1 MLLSLSRSWASASWR
16 NSNNWTAYAPTCAFF
31 GVTCDAAQTHVVA
44 LDLSNNNVSGVIP
57 ASLSYLTALSSLSLQ
72 NNGLIG
78 TVPSVLATL
87 PSLVHLNLCGNNL
100 TGFAPTFPGTVDAA
114 VTLDRCGLQCA
125 PGFYGQPG
133 SVSPMST
140 LCPAGYACPAGTG
153 ALGTANAC
161 PAGSFAVPGQAQCA
175 LCLPGTYG
183 ATAMM
188 GVPTCSGNCTAA
200 PGFACPAGSTTPA
213 GTACPTNTASAGNM
227 SQCMPVRFW
236 AVFFWGCLWGWCS
249 TVGGARA
256 VVWCVWGLSR
266 GKRHL
271 SS

>member
-125 PGFYGQPG
+125 PGFYCQSG

-140 LCPAGYACPAGTG
+140 LCPAGYFGG
-153 ALGTANAC
+153 GTAL
-161 PAGSFAVPGQAQCA
+161 SS
-175 LCLPGTYG
+175 
-183 ATAMM
+183 
-188 GVPTCSGNCTAA
+188 PTCSGSCRCVSVGV
-200 PGFACPAGSTTPA
+200 PLCLRMFVL
-213 GTACPTNTASAGNM
+213 
-227 SQCMPVRFW
+227 VR
-236 AVFFWGCLWGWCS
+236 GCG
-249 TVGGARA
+249 
-256 VVWCVWGLSR
+256 
-266 GKRHL
+266 
-271 SS
+271 